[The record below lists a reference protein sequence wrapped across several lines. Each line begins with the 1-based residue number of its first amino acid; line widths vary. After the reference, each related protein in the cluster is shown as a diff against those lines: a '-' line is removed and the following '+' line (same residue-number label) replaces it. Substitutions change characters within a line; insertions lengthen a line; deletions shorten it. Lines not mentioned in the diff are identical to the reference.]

1 MLKYDATNKAGAE
14 LGRGALIEV
23 PACIVLLCIALFVA
37 APWPGADPASAQ
49 AGPTEPTSYSEPF
62 YPGGTYDTKVPEP
75 AAILGRPA
83 AEPPVRYEEL
93 IGYLEALAEAS
104 PLVEMVSYGRT
115 HEGRELYYLVVS
127 AREHMDRLDEV
138 RASLARLADPRDL
151 RSDEDVESLIS
162 STPAAAWMAYSIHGD
177 ELSSTDAA
185 MQLAYQLAAGTDSLT
200 ASLRRNLVI
209 IIDPLQNPDGRER
222 FLSMMQQV
230 EGVTTSWDT
239 QSLEHTGFW
248 SAGRGN
254 HYLFD
259 LNRDWFIQAHPE
271 TKGKVKAILDW
282 NPQLFVDSHEMGALD
297 TYLFSP
303 PREPFNPNMTDR
315 MKKWWTV
322 FAEDQ
327 ANAFD
332 RYGWSYYTREWN
344 EEWFPG
350 YGSSWSLYLGAL
362 GILYEQAGVEGSLI
376 KRHDGTYLT
385 YRESVHHQF
394 VSSMANLE
402 TAARNKDELLRD
414 YYNEKRRSLRGPQGS
429 RDESFVL
436 VTGDKPDRVETLVAA
451 LMHQGIEVMVAEDQV
466 KASGLRDYWGEKRD
480 SARLEAGA
488 YVVSL
493 KQPMGL
499 LAKTLLEFDPRMTD
513 SSLREERYELEK
525 NKRSRIYDVTAWSL
539 PIAMG
544 IECYSAT
551 SPLRG
556 KLAPVRAIQGKK
568 GVVRNPDAV
577 YGFIIDGAGDRAL
590 AAAAALM
597 EAGYKIRHANKP
609 FRNAG
614 VDFPRGS
621 FLLRAAE
628 NPEGL
633 PSALQRICEET
644 GVDAIGV
651 NSALSEKGPDLGG
664 RRFQLLETPRV
675 CLLAGSPAS
684 SSSYGALWFLLDHAL
699 NMRSSRMDIGRLR
712 RANLDKYNVIVIPE
726 AWGGGI
732 EDVLG
737 DAVKRKLKRWIEE
750 GGTLIA
756 MGSAATALADTS
768 VGLSKVKLRR
778 QVLGELADYE
788 AALELQPSTPVSI
801 DSLLIW
807 EGPPES
813 EDEDEAK
820 SGESA
825 NAEGSKSSLKAL
837 KTEDERLR
845 TFRPRGAILRVNLDE
860 EHWLASGV
868 GEKVPALTFSSFA
881 LMCKEPAE
889 AVGRFADESSMRISG
904 LLWPEGRERWA
915 RTAYLTRES
924 LGKGQIVLF
933 LNEPYFRA
941 QYLGTGR
948 LLMNAIVLGPGLGT
962 SRPQPW

>member
-1 MLKYDATNKAGAE
+1 MFKDNATHNAGAE
-14 LGRGALIEV
+14 RGRGALAGV
-23 PACIVLLCIALFVA
+23 AACFALLCLAWCAA

-49 AGPTEPTSYSEPF
+49 VGPTEPTSYSEPF
-62 YPGGTYDTKVPEP
+62 YPGGTYDSGVPEP
-75 AAILGRPA
+75 SAYLGGPPPDR
-83 AEPPVRYEEL
+83 PVRHEEL
-93 IGYLEALAEAS
+93 ISYIEALAEAS
-104 PLVEMVSYGRT
+104 PLVDAVSYGRT
-115 HEGRELYYLVVS
+115 HEGRALYYVVVS
-127 AREHMDRLDEV
+127 ARENMNRLDEIK
-138 RASLARLADPRDL
+138 ASLGRLADPRDL
-151 RSDEDVESLIS
+151 RSDEDVESLIAN
-162 STPAAAWMAYSIHGD
+162 TPAAAWMAYSIHGD

-185 MQLAYQLAAGTDSLT
+185 MHLTYQLAAGTDSLT

-230 EGVTTSWDT
+230 KSVTTSWDT

-259 LNRDWFIQAHPE
+259 LNRDWFIQVHPE
-271 TKGKVKAILDW
+271 TKGKVKAILEW

-315 MKKWWTV
+315 MKKWWTI
-322 FAEDQ
+322 FAKDQ

-332 RYGWSYYTREWN
+332 RYGWSYYTKEWN

-429 RDESFVL
+429 RDESFFF
-436 VTGDKPDRVETLVAA
+436 VTGAKPDRVETLVEA
-451 LMHQGIEVMVAEDQV
+451 LMRQGIEVMVAEEQV
-466 KASGLRDYWGEKRD
+466 KASGLSDYWGEKHD
-480 SARLEAGA
+480 SGRLEAGT
-488 YVVSL
+488 YTVSL

-525 NKRSRIYDVTAWSL
+525 NKRTRVYDVTAWSL

-551 SPLRG
+551 SPVRG
-556 KLAPVRAIQGKK
+556 KLAPVRAIKGKK
-568 GVVRNPDAV
+568 GSVRNTGAV
-577 YGFIIDGAGDRAL
+577 YGFIINGAGDRAL

-597 EAGYKIRHANKP
+597 EAGYKIRHATKP

-621 FLLRAAE
+621 LLLRAAE

-633 PSALQRICEET
+633 PSALQRICEEK

-651 NSALSEKGPDLGG
+651 NSALSEKGPDLGAG
-664 RRFQLLETPRV
+664 RFQLLEAPRV
-675 CLLAGSPAS
+675 CLLAGSPVS
-684 SSSYGALWFLLDHAL
+684 SSSYGALWFLLDHLL
-699 NMRSSRMDIGRLR
+699 NMRSSRMDIGRLH

-726 AWGGGI
+726 TWGGGI
-732 EDVLG
+732 KDALG
-737 DAVKRKLKRWIEE
+737 GAGKRKLKRWIEE

-756 MGSAATALADTS
+756 MGSSATALADTS
-768 VGLSKVKLRR
+768 VGLSKVRLRR

-788 AALELQPSTPVSI
+788 PALELQPSTPVSI
-801 DSLLIW
+801 DSLQIW
-807 EGPPES
+807 EGPRES
-813 EDEDEAK
+813 EDEGEAK
-820 SGESA
+820 SGDSVDA
-825 NAEGSKSSLKAL
+825 KGSKSSLKAL
-837 KTEDERLR
+837 KVEDERLR
-845 TFRPRGAILRVNLDE
+845 LFRPRGAILRVNLDE

-868 GEKVPALTFSSFA
+868 GAKVPALAFSSFA
-881 LMCKEPAE
+881 LMCKQPVE